1 MAKVGIFFQNATLQD
16 KVADYRSADNPYCP
30 IIFIIF
36 GPLLEQM
43 LCAHGNNHTASDVKP
58 NMKRILLLTFL
69 LGHALATLAN
79 PVERFP
85 TPPDSPVR
93 LFYIQRS
100 SNANTVVYDANLIN
114 NKNLHPK
121 SPVHTY
127 WIRYSDQ
134 GQKEELSTIQRT
146 LAYGLYTD
154 IIKSEMNAFE
164 GYFLAYR
171 KRKFV
176 VKLDARGAPI
186 ALFPING
193 KLQIL
198 KRVFVS
204 VDESHMMPS
213 VNYIELFGKDQTS
226 GKDVYERFKP

>member
-1 MAKVGIFFQNATLQD
+1 MQHFRIKSLLSGQLKAHFVQNISLISKPSLPGDRTLPTHNLSIMN
-16 KVADYRSADNPYCP
+16 RFSL
-30 IIFIIF
+30 FILF
-36 GPLLEQM
+36 
-43 LCAHGNNHTASDVKP
+43 LCMGLSS
-58 NMKRILLLTFL
+58 
-69 LGHALATLAN
+69 LAIPA
-79 PVERFP
+79 ERFP
-85 TPPDSPVR
+85 TPPDSPIR

-100 SNANTVVYDANLIN
+100 SNANTVIYDANLLA
-114 NKNLHPK
+114 NKSLNAK
-121 SPVHTY
+121 DPVHTY
-127 WIRYSDQ
+127 WIRYGEK
-134 GQKEELSTIQRT
+134 GQKEELTTIQRT

-154 IIKSEMNAFE
+154 AIKAEPNTFE

-176 VKLDARGAPI
+176 VKIDSRGTPM

-213 VNYIELFGKDQTS
+213 VNYIELFGKDPIT

>member
-1 MAKVGIFFQNATLQD
+1 MIRIYLLMIFT
-16 KVADYRSADNPYCP
+16 CT
-30 IIFIIF
+30 
-36 GPLLEQM
+36 M
-43 LCAHGNNHTASDVKP
+43 LAS
-58 NMKRILLLTFL
+58 
-69 LGHALATLAN
+69 LAN
-79 PVERFP
+79 TADRFP
-85 TPPDSPVR
+85 TPPDSPIR

-100 SNANTVVYDANLIN
+100 SNANTVIYDANLTG
-114 NKNLHPK
+114 NKSLNPK

-127 WIRYSDQ
+127 WIRYGDN

-154 IIKSEMNAFE
+154 LIKSESNAYE

-176 VKLDARGAPI
+176 VKLDPRGNPI

-213 VNYIELFGKDQTS
+213 VNYIELFGKDQIT

>member
-1 MAKVGIFFQNATLQD
+1 
-16 KVADYRSADNPYCP
+16 
-30 IIFIIF
+30 
-36 GPLLEQM
+36 M
-43 LCAHGNNHTASDVKP
+43 LSDHGNNHTASDVKP

-69 LGHALATLAN
+69 LSHALAIIAN

-100 SNANTVVYDANLIN
+100 SNANTVIYDANILA
-114 NKNLHPK
+114 NKALNAK
-121 SPVHTY
+121 DPVHTY
-127 WIRYSDQ
+127 WIRYGEK

-154 IIKSEMNAFE
+154 AIKSEVNAFE

-176 VKLDARGAPI
+176 VKLDPKGTPI

-213 VNYIELFGKDQTS
+213 VNYIELFGKDQIS

>member
-1 MAKVGIFFQNATLQD
+1 MMNRCYWLV
-16 KVADYRSADNPYCP
+16 V
-30 IIFIIF
+30 FICIGF
-36 GPLLEQM
+36 I
-43 LCAHGNNHTASDVKP
+43 S
-58 NMKRILLLTFL
+58 
-69 LGHALATLAN
+69 LAN
-79 PVERFP
+79 SAERFP
-85 TPPDSPVR
+85 TPPDSPIR

-100 SNANTVVYDANLIN
+100 TNANTVVYDANLIA
-114 NKNLHPK
+114 NKTLNAK
-121 SPVHTY
+121 DPVHTY
-127 WIRYSDQ
+127 WIRYGDK

-154 IIKSEMNAFE
+154 AINAESNAFA
-164 GYFLAYR
+164 G
-171 KRKFV
+171 
-176 VKLDARGAPI
+176 GAPI

-213 VNYIELFGKDQTS
+213 VNYIELFGKDVLT

>member
-1 MAKVGIFFQNATLQD
+1 MNRCYWLV
-16 KVADYRSADNPYCP
+16 V
-30 IIFIIF
+30 FICIGF
-36 GPLLEQM
+36 I
-43 LCAHGNNHTASDVKP
+43 SS
-58 NMKRILLLTFL
+58 
-69 LGHALATLAN
+69 AN
-79 PVERFP
+79 PAERFP
-85 TPPDSPVR
+85 TPPDSPIR

-100 SNANTVVYDANLIN
+100 SNANTVVYDANLLASKTLN
-114 NKNLHPK
+114 AKD
-121 SPVHTY
+121 PVHTY
-127 WIRYSDQ
+127 WIRYGER
-134 GQKEELSTIQRT
+134 GQKEELTTIQRT

-154 IIKSEMNAFE
+154 AIKAESNAFE

-213 VNYIELFGKDQTS
+213 VNYIDLYGKDPIT

>member
-1 MAKVGIFFQNATLQD
+1 MIRICLL
-16 KVADYRSADNPYCP
+16 
-30 IIFIIF
+30 ILFI
-36 GPLLEQM
+36 
-43 LCAHGNNHTASDVKP
+43 CTW
-58 NMKRILLLTFL
+58 
-69 LGHALATLAN
+69 LATQAN
-79 PVERFP
+79 PADRFP
-85 TPPDSPVR
+85 TPPDSPIR

-100 SNANTVVYDANLIN
+100 SNTNTVIYDANLLA
-114 NKNLHPK
+114 NKSLNAK
-121 SPVHTY
+121 DPVHTY
-127 WIRYSDQ
+127 WIRYAEK
-134 GQKEELSTIQRT
+134 GEKEELSTIQRT

-154 IIKSEMNAFE
+154 AIKAEPNTYE

-176 VKLDARGAPI
+176 VKLDPRGSPI

-213 VNYIELFGKDQTS
+213 VNYIELFATDPIT

>member
-1 MAKVGIFFQNATLQD
+1 
-16 KVADYRSADNPYCP
+16 
-30 IIFIIF
+30 
-36 GPLLEQM
+36 
-43 LCAHGNNHTASDVKP
+43 
-58 NMKRILLLTFL
+58 MKRIQILLWLICASISA
-69 LGHALATLAN
+69 HAF
-79 PVERFP
+79 PGERFP
-85 TPPDSPVR
+85 TPPDSPNR

-100 SNANTVVYDANLIN
+100 SNANTVIYDANILP
-114 NKNLHPK
+114 NKSLNPK
-121 SPVHTY
+121 DPVHTY
-127 WIRYSDQ
+127 WIRYGEK
-134 GQKEELSTIQRT
+134 GQKEELTTIQRT

-154 IIKSEMNAFE
+154 RIKIETNSYE

-176 VKLDARGAPI
+176 VKLDSKGNPI

-204 VDESHMMPS
+204 VDETHMMPT
-213 VNYIELFGKDQTS
+213 VNYIELFGKDQTT